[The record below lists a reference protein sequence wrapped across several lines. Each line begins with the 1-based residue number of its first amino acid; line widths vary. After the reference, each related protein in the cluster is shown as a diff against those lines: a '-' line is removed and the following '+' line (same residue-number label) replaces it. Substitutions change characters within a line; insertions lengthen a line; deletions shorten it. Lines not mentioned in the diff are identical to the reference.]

1 MFDLYN
7 IIINDPV
14 YLVIAIILAIA
25 VLFSVAKKLFK
36 FAAILI
42 TICIIYLGYLHYT
55 GQEIPINTDDLMNN
69 MGENTEE
76 VIEGIED
83 AIENLKKKSK
93 DIIKNAE
100 KVMKEK
106 TP

>member
-1 MFDLYN
+1 MDNFLTL
-7 IIINDPV
+7 IMNDPV
-14 YLVIAIILAIA
+14 YLTLLVIISFAII
-25 VLFSVAKKLFK
+25 FSIVKKLFK
-36 FAAILI
+36 LSAILI

-83 AIENLKKKSK
+83 AVENLKKKSE

-100 KVMKEK
+100 KALKEK

>member
-1 MFDLYN
+1 MNNLLTL
-7 IIINDPV
+7 IMNDPV
-14 YLVIAIILAIA
+14 YLTILVIISFAII
-25 VLFSVAKKLFK
+25 FSIIKKLFK
-36 FAAILI
+36 FSAILI

-55 GQEIPINTDDLMNN
+55 GQKIPINTDDLMNN

-83 AIENLKKKSK
+83 AVENLKKKSK

-106 TP
+106 TL